1 MKLLLILILALT
13 ATLLSNTPGQTSR
26 NSTAGRSSNEANG
39 RRGEIAAQQVN
50 SPAPQSIVPL
60 VDHHT
65 HIWSLNASS
74 LVTEPLLPVV
84 ELPEEL
90 KRLLQDKERFGGRD
104 KNPSALADLY
114 TKDVLVMDPT
124 GPTWLRGERGIK
136 YVIDSTVIARLLPTA
151 YEVNGSSGYIAGY
164 EAVIQG
170 AATDYVSNFLY
181 VIRKG
186 SDAKWRISSE
196 TFTIKGPPVPK
207 ASTVEQLIAEMDAAA
222 VKRAAVLS
230 VAYWFGNPRRK
241 VEGDEYAKVRAEN
254 DWVAEQVA
262 RFPDRL
268 VGFCSFNPLKDYALE
283 ELNRCVKNPS
293 FKGLKLH
300 FGNSMVDVLNPQH
313 IEKLRTVFRAAN
325 EKRFPILVHL
335 WIVGKYGREHSE
347 AFLTQVLPAAPEIPI
362 QIAHMAASGPN
373 YHSDDAFE
381 VYANAAANNDPRMK
395 NVWVDVASM
404 VTRNTRPETLELV
417 AKRLRQFGLRRV
429 LFASDRA
436 PGGSNDTPKDAW
448 EAFRRLPLTEQEF
461 RTVAENVAPY
471 MR

>member
-1 MKLLLILILALT
+1 
-13 ATLLSNTPGQTSR
+13 
-26 NSTAGRSSNEANG
+26 
-39 RRGEIAAQQVN
+39 
-50 SPAPQSIVPL
+50 
-60 VDHHT
+60 
-65 HIWSLNASS
+65 
-74 LVTEPLLPVV
+74 
-84 ELPEEL
+84 
-90 KRLLQDKERFGGRD
+90 
-104 KNPSALADLY
+104 
-114 TKDVLVMDPT
+114 
-124 GPTWLRGERGIK
+124 
-136 YVIDSTVIARLLPTA
+136 
-151 YEVNGSSGYIAGY
+151 
-164 EAVIQG
+164 
-170 AATDYVSNFLY
+170 
-181 VIRKG
+181 
-186 SDAKWRISSE
+186 
-196 TFTIKGPPVPK
+196 
-207 ASTVEQLIAEMDAAA
+207 MDAAA

-262 RFPDRL
+262 RFPTRL

-283 ELNRCVKNPS
+283 ELNRCTKNPN

-300 FGNSMVDVLNPQH
+300 FGNSLVDVLNPQH
-313 IEKLRTVFRAAN
+313 IEKLRAVFRAAN
-325 EKRFPILVHL
+325 EKRFPVLVHL

-347 AFLTQVLPAAPEIPI
+347 AFLNQVLPVAPEIPI

-381 VYANAAANNDPRMK
+381 VYANAAAHNDPRMK

-417 AKRLRQFGLRRV
+417 AKRLRQVGLRRV
-429 LFASDRA
+429 LFASDRV